1 MSPMPSPTS
10 SEAPSSR
17 PSADAQRSSPERLRQ
32 IAMSLLVEAT
42 PDELAAAETALGPLP
57 GFRRLR
63 QPETGLVM
71 LRGRT
76 GGGGDPFNVGEA
88 TVTRC
93 LIVTEA
99 GTEGAAY
106 HLGRDLAKAEKAAL
120 FEALSRE
127 ADWHDKVETA
137 LIAPVRER
145 LARERLA
152 AARKTAETKV
162 EFFTLVRGE
171 DLR

>member
-57 GFRRLR
+57 GFRHLR

-76 GGGGDPFNVGEA
+76 GGAGDPFNVGEA

-106 HLGRDLAKAEKAAL
+106 HLGRDQRRAEKAAL
-120 FEALSRE
+120 FEALARE
-127 ADWHDKVETA
+127 PDWCERVETV
-137 LIAPVRER
+137 LLAPLRER
-145 LARERLA
+145 LAQERRMQAAKA
-152 AARKTAETKV
+152 AATRV
-162 EFFTLVRGE
+162 DFFTMVRGE
-171 DLR
+171 DER

>member
-1 MSPMPSPTS
+1 MPSTS
-10 SEAPSSR
+10 TRESPLASPPADQRRSGSER
-17 PSADAQRSSPERLRQ
+17 QRQ
-32 IAMSLLVEAT
+32 ATMSILVEAT
-42 PDELAAAETALGPLP
+42 TAELAAAEAAIGPLP
-57 GFRRLR
+57 GFRHLR
-63 QPETGLVM
+63 APEAGLVM
-71 LRGRT
+71 LRGRM
-76 GGGGDPFNVGEA
+76 GGAGASFNVGEA

-93 LIVTEA
+93 LVVTKS

-145 LARERLA
+145 LAAERLA